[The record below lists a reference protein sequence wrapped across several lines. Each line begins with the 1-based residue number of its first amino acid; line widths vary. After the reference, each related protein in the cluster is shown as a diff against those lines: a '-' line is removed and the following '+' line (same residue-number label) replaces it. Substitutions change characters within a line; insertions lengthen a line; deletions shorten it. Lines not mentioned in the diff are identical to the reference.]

1 MPCLIDTNILI
12 DALDP
17 QVPAPIAE
25 RIVDAIADD
34 ARYSVI
40 TRIELLGWRGHTEA
54 SRQGTESLLAALVEV
69 PLSQKVVKATIDIR
83 AVLPVKLPDAIIA
96 ASALVEGLPLMTRNV
111 GDFKRIPGL
120 TVIDPFRE

>member
-17 QVPAPIAE
+17 QVPAPIAA

-40 TRIELLGWRGHTEA
+40 TPIELLGWRGHTEA
-54 SRQGTESLLAALVEV
+54 SRQGTESLLAALVEL
-69 PLSQKVVKATIDIR
+69 PLSPAVANAAIDIR

-96 ASALVEGLPLMTRNV
+96 ASALVAGLPLMTRNV

-120 TVIDPFRE
+120 TVIDPFRD

>member
-69 PLSQKVVKATIDIR
+69 PLSQKVVKAAIDIR

>member
-17 QVPAPIAE
+17 QIPAPIAA

-40 TRIELLGWRGHTEA
+40 PTSSCSARVGTPRLRGKARNPCWPRSSRFRCHLRWRT
-54 SRQGTESLLAALVEV
+54 
-69 PLSQKVVKATIDIR
+69 P
-83 AVLPVKLPDAIIA
+83 P
-96 ASALVEGLPLMTRNV
+96 
-111 GDFKRIPGL
+111 
-120 TVIDPFRE
+120 

>member
-17 QVPAPIAE
+17 QVPAPIAA
-25 RIVDAIADD
+25 RIVDAIVDD

-40 TRIELLGWRGHTEA
+40 TPIELLGWRGHTED
-54 SRQGTESLLAALVEV
+54 SRQSTESLLATLVEV
-69 PLSQKVVKATIDIR
+69 PLSPAVANAAIDIR

-96 ASALVEGLPLMTRNV
+96 TSALVEGLPLMTRNV

-120 TVIDPFRE
+120 TVIDPFQE